1 MIVVSATC
9 FLVALVLLALG
20 FFFDS
25 GLALIY
31 ASIAVS
37 VLSFVC
43 LGIGNRRRRERS
55 GRSDDALGE
64 GELVPTQAA
73 VAGPVLADPTPVRPA
88 GPPSAAGLLD
98 EHDRANDDRANDD
111 RADDDRAND
120 DRADDGPVE
129 DDDDLLE
136 EDEDLFEDDEVGGLV
151 LVVPGR
157 PRYHVEGCRYLAGQG
172 VAELDV
178 IEAREEG
185 FLPCGVCRPDAALAG
200 DLTDDNAL
208 RSSDLD
214 ALDLLG
220 VPDADDE
227 PGDPETTSDVAPAS
241 LPNAAPVA
249 PPMTNGGPGDGA
261 AVVSS
266 APAGTTVTRAP
277 AALELPD
284 GPSARTS
291 RVTPRAKP
299 PAKVASLASAKPP
312 SRLRTGLSSGPIHPD
327 QAATPAA
334 GASPAAIA
342 AAGPLSGTVV
352 VVPDRGRF
360 HRAQCRYVRGLP
372 GTEVLSAQQAGR
384 LGFQGCG
391 VCKP

>member
-37 VLSFVC
+37 VLSFAC

-98 EHDRANDDRANDD
+98 EHDRANDDRA
-111 RADDDRAND
+111 
-120 DRADDGPVE
+120 DDGPVE

-136 EDEDLFEDDEVGGLV
+136 EDEDLFEGDEVGGLV

-249 PPMTNGGPGDGA
+249 PPLPNGGPGDGA

-266 APAGTTVTRAP
+266 ARPGTTVTPAP
-277 AALELPD
+277 AALDLPD

-312 SRLRTGLSSGPIHPD
+312 SRLRTGLPSGPIRPD
-327 QAATPAA
+327 QAATATA